1 MGCKSM
7 RSRKEIEHRLLTEDN
22 AMVIDILRWVI
33 ESTNCPFCSHP
44 QRKDLEIKLTNNIH
58 TPAYIE
64 KKFGW
69 PEGTVMKHLDFHLEY
84 TQDEEAHVE
93 TLRRESI
100 STLDMAQEIVTRIMN
115 WIDELE
121 QRKINEGEITSE
133 WVADVTKL
141 VGQANS
147 SLNLIGK
154 LKKEI
159 GVDSQLL
166 LAQSKMDEVM
176 GILVE
181 SLHTEPHL
189 LDQIELRLA
198 SLKSPTYI
206 QPLEEE

>member
-1 MGCKSM
+1 M
-7 RSRKEIEHRLLTEDN
+7 RTRKEIEHRLLTEQN
-22 AMVIDILRWVI
+22 ALVLDVLRWVI
-33 ESTNCPFCSHP
+33 EDGSCPFCSHP
-44 QRKDLEIKLTNNIH
+44 QRKDLEIKLTKKEYS
-58 TPAYIE
+58 PAYVE

-84 TQDEEAHVE
+84 TQDEEVHVE
-93 TLRRESI
+93 TMRRESI
-100 STLDMAQEIVTRIMN
+100 STLDMAQEIVTRIMT

-133 WVADVTKL
+133 WVGDVTKL

>member
-1 MGCKSM
+1 M
-7 RSRKEIEHRLLTEDN
+7 RSRKEIEHRILTENN
-22 AMVIDILRWVI
+22 AMVLDILRWVM
-33 ESTNCPFCSHP
+33 ENPKCPFCSHA
-44 QRKDLEIKLTNNIH
+44 QQKELEIQLTNNEY
-58 TPAYIE
+58 TPVYIE

-69 PEGTVMKHLDFHLEY
+69 PEATVMTHLDLHLEY
-84 TQDEEAHVE
+84 KQDEELHVE
-93 TLRRESI
+93 TMRRESI
-100 STLDMAQEIVTRIMN
+100 STLDMAQEIVTRIMI

-176 GILVE
+176 GILVGT
-181 SLHTEPHL
+181 LHKEPHL
-189 LDQIELRLA
+189 LDQIELKLA

-206 QPLEEE
+206 HPLEEE

>member
-33 ESTNCPFCSHP
+33 ESPSCPFCSHP
-44 QRKDLEIKLTNNIH
+44 QRKDLEIKFTKKEYS
-58 TPAYIE
+58 PAYVE

-84 TQDEEAHVE
+84 TQDEEVHVE
-93 TLRRESI
+93 TMRRESI
-100 STLDMAQEIVTRIMN
+100 STLDMAQEIVTRIMT

-154 LKKEI
+154 LKTEDKLNDFLEK
-159 GVDSQLL
+159 
-166 LAQSKMDEVM
+166 AQSKMDEVM